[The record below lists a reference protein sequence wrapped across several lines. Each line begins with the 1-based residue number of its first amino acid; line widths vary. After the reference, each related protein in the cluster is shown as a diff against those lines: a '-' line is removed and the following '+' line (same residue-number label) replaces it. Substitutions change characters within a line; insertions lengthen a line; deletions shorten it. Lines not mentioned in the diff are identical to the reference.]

1 MERRLLKVSG
11 TMKNIELLY
20 EKYHSLNEGKTSD
33 VYYSLLDEIITSE
46 EMDKLYPQNLSNE
59 EIINREPFQYLLLW
73 DKLFYGNHLYDE
85 NKIWK
90 DNNHKERFVNRIKN
104 VLRHNLDEYLK
115 HILFTFCY
123 HWSEIR
129 DLIYSDDR
137 DVLNECETADDYN
150 NFIER
155 HPNTYKEFLLAA
167 KYKYSILAKS
177 VFSDV
182 AEVLK
187 LFPNSELIEV
197 EDIKRRCVEINGLQ
211 VMYNDEVLQDN
222 FLKDFL
228 NSFIKSLV
236 KVEDAGKE
244 TCRYILDRYITKE
257 DYMRIMYS
265 KEYWIVRLI
274 EDGESESQIG
284 TLKEFTRLVN
294 RLIQMTGL
302 KFAIPDI
309 ETLSTSPNNLVFLGK
324 ECTSIFNVNDIG
336 EWVFDKTCSKLQRV
350 SNNDYIPVTDQTFG
364 VCRLVV
370 L

>member
-1 MERRLLKVSG
+1 
-11 TMKNIELLY
+11 MKNIELLY

-46 EMDKLYPQNLSNE
+46 EMDKLYPPNLSNE

-73 DKLFYGNHLYDE
+73 DRLFYGNHVYDE

-90 DNNHKERFVNRIKN
+90 DDNHKERFLNIIKK
-104 VLRHNLDEYLK
+104 VLRYNLDEYLK
-115 HILFTFCY
+115 HILFTVCY
-123 HWSEIR
+123 HWLEIR

-137 DVLNECETADDYN
+137 KDLSECKTAGDYN

-155 HPNTYKEFLLAA
+155 HPNTYKEFILAA
-167 KYKYSILAKS
+167 KYKYSILTQS
-177 VFSDV
+177 FFSDV

-211 VMYNDEVLQDN
+211 AMYNDEVLQDN
-222 FLKDFL
+222 YLKDFL

-244 TCRYILDRYITKE
+244 TFRYILDRYITKE

-265 KEYWIVRLI
+265 KEYLVVNSIV
-274 EDGESESQIG
+274 GNKSESQIG
-284 TLKEFTRLVN
+284 TFEEFTHLAN
-294 RLIQMTGL
+294 RLLQLTGL
-302 KFAIPDI
+302 KFAIPNI
-309 ETLSTSPNNLVFLGK
+309 GILSISPKQSVIFRK
-324 ECTSIFNVNDIG
+324 ECTDVFNVYEVG
-336 EWVFDKTCSKLQRV
+336 EWGLDVTGSKMLQ
-350 SNNDYIPVTDQTFG
+350 SKNKNYTSVTNQTFG
-364 VCRLVV
+364 VCRLIVD

>member
-1 MERRLLKVSG
+1 
-11 TMKNIELLY
+11 MKNIELVY
-20 EKYHSLNEGKTSD
+20 EKYHSLNDGKTSD

-46 EMDKLYPQNLSNE
+46 EMDKLYPSNLSNE

-73 DKLFYGNHLYDE
+73 DRLFYGNRLYDE

-90 DNNHKERFVNRIKN
+90 DSNHKVRFVNRIKK
-104 VLRHNLDEYLK
+104 VLKYNIDDYLK
-115 HILFTFCY
+115 HILFTVCH

-129 DLIYSDDR
+129 DLLFSDDR
-137 DVLNECETADDYN
+137 DALIECATADDYN
-150 NFIER
+150 NFIEK

-167 KYKYSILAKS
+167 KYKYSVLTKS
-177 VFSDV
+177 VFPDV
-182 AEVLK
+182 SEVLK
-187 LFPNSELIEV
+187 LFPNSELIGV
-197 EDIKRRCVEINGLQ
+197 EDIKQRCAEINGLH
-211 VMYNDEVLQDN
+211 VMFSDEVLKDKSQ
-222 FLKDFL
+222 KDFL
-228 NSFIKSLV
+228 NTFIKSLN
-236 KVEDAGKE
+236 KFEDTGE
-244 TCRYILDRYITKE
+244 QSCRYILDRYLTKE
-257 DYMRIMYS
+257 DYMRIMYP

-309 ETLSTSPNNLVFLGK
+309 ETLSTSPNKLVFLGK